1 MNQRLI
7 AIGPVVT
14 QNEGSMAQT
23 AIPVRF
29 DPQTLAFLTEEAAR
43 NGVSRSEYLRA
54 LVSRGLL
61 AQNLEDAV
69 TELRAIS
76 GSSAGGLTSQGFR
89 VLLTTLLETRNL
101 LQAISAKNYP
111 TAATEAKQRA
121 VEEVERLLGPE
132 GGDGGA

>member
-7 AIGPVVT
+7 AITPVVT

-61 AQNLEDAV
+61 AQSLEDAV
-69 TELRAIS
+69 SEIRSIS
-76 GSSAGGLTSQGFR
+76 GASGGGMTGKGFR
-89 VLLTTLLETRNL
+89 VLLATLLETRNL
-101 LQAISAKNYP
+101 LQSISAKNFP

-121 VEEVERLLGPE
+121 AEEVDRLLGPE
-132 GGDGGA
+132 GEDGGA

>member
-1 MNQRLI
+1 
-7 AIGPVVT
+7 
-14 QNEGSMAQT
+14 MAQT

-43 NGVSRSEYLRA
+43 SGVSRSEYLRA

-61 AQNLEDAV
+61 AQSLEDAV
-69 TELRAIS
+69 AEIRAVS
-76 GSSAGGLTSQGFR
+76 GGSGGGMTSQGFR